1 MAQVAV
7 QNGLLREEGLFHSC
21 LVLYHKQYSVPQLL
35 LLPIL
40 QLRQMPRSQC
50 LQVHVLVRKVI
61 LAFFNVML
69 LPSLYNVCS
78 DLCCCDAQC
87 FLTFDHKIS

>member
-50 LQVHVLVRKVI
+50 LQVLVRKVI

-78 DLCCCDAQC
+78 DLCCCDVQC